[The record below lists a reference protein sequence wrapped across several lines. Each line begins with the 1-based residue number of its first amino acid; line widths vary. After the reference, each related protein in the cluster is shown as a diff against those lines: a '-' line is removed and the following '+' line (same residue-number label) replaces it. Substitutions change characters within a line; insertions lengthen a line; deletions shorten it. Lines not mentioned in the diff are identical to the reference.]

1 MQWVRVCGG
10 GESTLKLVVIMER
23 TVNSFLQHLV
33 VERGFA
39 QNTLDAYSS
48 DLNQFR
54 AFVKD
59 NLDAPAEQETWR
71 LVDINLLNSYI
82 TDLRDNRGYRETT
95 TARKVAAVRS
105 FFGYLSRNGLI
116 TDDPTENLGSPR
128 VGRSVP
134 KFITEDE
141 VKQLLG
147 TAADTGTPEGRRDA
161 SILELLYAT
170 GLRVSE
176 MVGLNVQDIDFEE
189 GFIRTWGKGAKE
201 RIVYVYPEA
210 LSNLRA
216 YIGGARVELLGN
228 KRGETALYVNQRGE
242 RLTRQWVWNILKA
255 SAKKAGIDTKITPH
269 TLRHSFATHLLQNG
283 ASLRHVQELLGH
295 SNISTTQVYTHV
307 TDSHAREE
315 YDRSHPRA

>member
-1 MQWVRVCGG
+1 
-10 GESTLKLVVIMER
+10 MER

-33 VERGFA
+33 VERGFT
-39 QNTLDAYSS
+39 QNTLDAYSN

-54 AFVKD
+54 EFVTD
-59 NLDAPAEQETWR
+59 NLESDGREEVWR

-82 TDLRDNRGYRETT
+82 SELRDNRGYRDTT

-105 FFGYLSRNGLI
+105 FFGYLSRNGFI
-116 TDDPTENLGSPR
+116 TSDPTENLGAPR
-128 VGRSVP
+128 VGRTVP
-134 KFITEDE
+134 KFITEAE
-141 VKQLLG
+141 VKQLLA

-176 MVGLNVQDIDFEE
+176 MVALNVQDIDFEE
-189 GFIRTWGKGAKE
+189 GFIRTWGKGSKE

-210 LSNLRA
+210 LTNVRA

-228 KRGETALYVNQRGE
+228 KRGKTALYVNQRGE

-295 SNISTTQVYTHV
+295 SNISTTQVYTHL
-307 TDSHAREE
+307 TDSHVREE
-315 YDRSHPRA
+315 YERSHPRA